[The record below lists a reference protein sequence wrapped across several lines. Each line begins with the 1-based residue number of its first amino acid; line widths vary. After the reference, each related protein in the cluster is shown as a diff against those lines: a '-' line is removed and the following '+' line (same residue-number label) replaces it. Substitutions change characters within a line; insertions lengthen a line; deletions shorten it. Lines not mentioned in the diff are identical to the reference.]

1 MNFVQIAD
9 VHFDI
14 PFTTISDRADL
25 GKERRLEQRKAFN
38 DVINYIK
45 ENNVENLFICGDL
58 YEQEYIR
65 ESTINYINN
74 LFKEIPKTKVYI
86 VPGNHDPY
94 IKNSYYEKYNW
105 ADNVYIFKE
114 TVEIIENN
122 EFDIYGFGFNNFEMN
137 LNQINNISIKNK
149 NKINILIS
157 HGDIY
162 SESKYNYMNLKY
174 LNSIGFDYIA
184 LGHIHKRDDYYSGSL
199 ISLGF
204 DEPGEHGF
212 IYGEIINNKI
222 NKKFIKIDEREF
234 KEIDLDISNINSE
247 EELIEK
253 INSINDDFNLIKIN
267 LIGEKNFYLN
277 IDLKIINKNIIK
289 IKDKT
294 KIKKILLENNNN
306 LSGIFINKLNNK
318 LNNKEITENEYEK
331 IIELATKIME
341 K

>member
-114 TVEIIENN
+114 TVEIIEKN

-234 KEIDLDISNINSE
+234 KEIELDISNINSE

>member
-1 MNFVQIAD
+1 M
-9 VHFDI
+9 
-14 PFTTISDRADL
+14 
-25 GKERRLEQRKAFN
+25 
-38 DVINYIK
+38 
-45 ENNVENLFICGDL
+45 
-58 YEQEYIR
+58 
-65 ESTINYINN
+65 
-74 LFKEIPKTKVYI
+74 
-86 VPGNHDPY
+86 
-94 IKNSYYEKYNW
+94 
-105 ADNVYIFKE
+105 YIFKE

-234 KEIDLDISNINSE
+234 KEIELDISNINSE